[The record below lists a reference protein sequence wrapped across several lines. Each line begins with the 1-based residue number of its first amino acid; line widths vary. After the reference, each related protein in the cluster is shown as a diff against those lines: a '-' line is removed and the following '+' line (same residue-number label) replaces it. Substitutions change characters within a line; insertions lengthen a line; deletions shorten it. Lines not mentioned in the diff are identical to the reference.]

1 MFHFI
6 QKHLLNA
13 LYLFGCMNNFC
24 NISHYL
30 KEIYVASLWTCERQ
44 ACLSFFFIIFKTCCV
59 FVFGKH
65 QLFCSGDGLC
75 FSPSEM
81 SIDSDRDSVAE
92 SEEGKNRDVSIFLLL
107 LFHTAVIES
116 SSSCSS
122 RSRME
127 FV

>member
-1 MFHFI
+1 M
-6 QKHLLNA
+6 
-13 LYLFGCMNNFC
+13 
-24 NISHYL
+24 
-30 KEIYVASLWTCERQ
+30 
-44 ACLSFFFIIFKTCCV
+44 

-65 QLFCSGDGLC
+65 QLFFSGDGLC

-122 RSRME
+122 SRSRME